1 MKPGLVLSDDQCN
14 KRFSMKKDE
23 PNPEVAPVV
32 KKAEETVNQD
42 VVSHVIENE
51 YAVLIDSEKSY
62 DEQVKIGRPLFVSLL
77 TVGTVTK
84 IGNDLAVDDIEEENK
99 LTREVSS
106 LSEALGMMI
115 SFQTDRQLNNAR
127 KFVPFKKIFLNS
139 GRLNTGDI
147 LNTLIQQIVLLM
159 KQNKYF
165 KNLTVEDQAELC
177 QANVMVAIVLSSVNL
192 YTAKNGSLTWP
203 GSPPVSFTLANI
215 LPLLD
220 PDLKEEIPRLAKF
233 LDSFSKLDVPR
244 SVVNLLIFVAMFSS
258 EFCVLEDKEA
268 VMEART
274 RYIHLVYES
283 LCHNVGV
290 RRSCTLASKL
300 HLLLQ
305 NLDRIC
311 QILGQKFVN
320 VS

>member
-1 MKPGLVLSDDQCN
+1 
-14 KRFSMKKDE
+14 MKKDE
-23 PNPEVAPVV
+23 PNPEVAPPV
-32 KKAEETVNQD
+32 KKSEETVHED
-42 VVSHVIENE
+42 VKSHVIENE

-62 DEQVKIGRPLFVSLL
+62 EEQVKIGRPLFVSLL
-77 TVGTVTK
+77 TVGTVSK
-84 IGNDLAVDDIEEENK
+84 IGNDLAVDNIEEDDK
-99 LTREVSS
+99 LTRDDSG

-127 KFVPFKKIFLNS
+127 KFVPFKKIFSHS

-147 LNTLIQQIVLLM
+147 LNTLIQHIVLLM

-165 KNLTVEDQAELC
+165 KSLSVEDQAELC
-177 QANVMVAIVLSSVNL
+177 QVSRTRFSLKTLKCISQANVMVAIVLSSINL
-192 YTAKNGSLTWP
+192 YSAKNSSLTWP
-203 GSPPVSFTLANI
+203 GSPPVTFTAANI

-220 PDLKEEIPRLAKF
+220 PDVKEEIPRLAKF
-233 LDSFSKLDVPR
+233 LDSFAKLDIPR
-244 SVVNLLIFVAMFSS
+244 SVVNLLIFVSMFSS

-268 VMEART
+268 VTEART
-274 RYIHLVYES
+274 RYIHLVYDS

-290 RRSCTLASKL
+290 RKSCTLASKL